1 MEKGFDSTLAA
12 LSTKVPDTTAI
23 LETRGNAI
31 VAETVTSITGAQS
44 RDSRNQVLRATI
56 KSRQRNEKIVRQE
69 ILSEHSQ
76 LSAGAKPPT
85 VDVVT
90 TAGQHRSTV

>member
-1 MEKGFDSTLAA
+1 MEKA
-12 LSTKVPDTTAI
+12 LTQLWQRYPQLNTRHNCNPGN
-23 LETRGNAI
+23 RGNAI

-56 KSRQRNEKIVRQE
+56 KSRQRYENEKIVRQE

-76 LSAGAKPPT
+76 LSAGAS
-85 VDVVT
+85 
-90 TAGQHRSTV
+90 HS